1 MYFDPTY
8 TIYILPGLV
17 LAIIAQ
23 IWISSSFKKYSKI
36 QSGSNTT
43 GIDAANIIKDGES
56 FPVSITVY
64 GEALSDHFD
73 PSKNNVNISSNS
85 IEDSISSIA
94 VVAHEFGHVQ
104 QKFSKSFLFY
114 IRTGLVPIVN
124 IGSRLGYI
132 LMIVGLILNILG
144 LAQIGLILFAS
155 TTAFA
160 LITVPIEIDASKRGL
175 KLIKKYNLIQESRLD
190 GAKSILGAAATTYI
204 ASLLTS
210 LLNLF
215 YYASV
220 ISRRD

>member
-8 TIYILPGLV
+8 TIYILPGLI

-23 IWISSSFKKYSKI
+23 IWITSSFKKYSKI

-43 GIDAANIIKDGES
+43 GIDAANTIKDGES

-64 GEALSDHFD
+64 GESLSDHFD
-73 PSKNNVNISSNS
+73 PSKDNVNISSNS

-104 QKFSKSFLFY
+104 QKFSKSFLFH

-132 LMIVGLILNILG
+132 LIIVGLILNIIG

-155 TTAFA
+155 TTVFA
-160 LITVPIEIDASKRGL
+160 LITVPIEIDASRRGL

>member
-8 TIYILPGLV
+8 TIYILPGLI

-23 IWISSSFKKYSKI
+23 IWITSSFKKYSKI

-64 GEALSDHFD
+64 GESLSDHFD
-73 PSKNNVNISSNS
+73 PSKDNVNISSNS

-104 QKFSKSFLFY
+104 QKFSKSFLFH

-124 IGSRLGYI
+124 MGSRLGYI
-132 LMIVGLILNILG
+132 LIIVGLILNILG

-155 TTAFA
+155 TTVFA

>member
-8 TIYILPGLV
+8 TIYILPGLI

-23 IWISSSFKKYSKI
+23 IWITSSFKKYSKI

-64 GEALSDHFD
+64 GESLSDHFD
-73 PSKNNVNISSNS
+73 PSKDNVNISSNS

-104 QKFSKSFLFY
+104 QKFSKSFLFH

-132 LMIVGLILNILG
+132 LIIVGLILNILG

-155 TTAFA
+155 TTVFA